1 MYKTFSLLVILLSIA
16 FTGLHSQ
23 ETNNTSS
30 GRRQSY
36 LPSLAVKTNL
46 LYDATTTFNLG
57 GEVKLSDYLTLDLSV
72 NYNPWSFSENKKFKH
87 VLVQPE
93 LRYWIYEP
101 FNGHYLGTHLMY
113 SYYNVGNINLPL
125 DIFSDLK
132 NFRYQGNG
140 YGFGFSYGYQ
150 WILSAKWNLE
160 ATFGFG
166 YIYFDY
172 SRYECQSCGK
182 KLEDSHKN
190 YFGPTKAGL
199 SLIYILQ

>member
-1 MYKTFSLLVILLSIA
+1 MSKFSTFLLIVLLNIA
-16 FTGLHSQ
+16 FTGLYGQNS
-23 ETNNTSS
+23 NNTYDSK
-30 GRRQSY
+30 QAI

-46 LYDATTTFNLG
+46 LYNITTTFNIG
-57 GEVKLSDYLTLDLSV
+57 AEVKLSDYLTFDLSV
-72 NYNPWSFSENKKFKH
+72 NYNPWEFSHNKKFKH
-87 VLVQPE
+87 ILVQPE

-101 FNGHYLGTHLMY
+101 FNGHYLGGHLLY
-113 SYYNVGNINLPL
+113 TNYNVGNIDLPMQIL
-125 DIFSDLK
+125 PGVK

-140 YGFGFSYGYQ
+140 YGIGFTYGYQ
-150 WILSAKWNLE
+150 WILSSRWNLE

-172 SRYECQSCGK
+172 SRYECQTCGK